1 MIRSTAWKPVDLD
14 PAWEI
19 KAQGACMRNIRWKN
33 AIPTWCQD
41 ASRSKAWRVIKA
53 ARQRWT
59 EVDGDQRAAA
69 FAFYLLLSIFPVAVL
84 VVTAGS
90 LFVEREVAAREFIRW
105 ADHYT
110 PLTQEQRGEA
120 LLSIHGLLES
130 RGKINMAAIAML
142 VWGALKFLRTLIRT
156 TNRVWRSDTYSWW
169 RLPLKSLALLGITA
183 SAAMI
188 GILLPAVARLARSW
202 FTTNLGI
209 PTWTFELVF
218 SIIPWL
224 VLFYGLV
231 MLYKMAPSRRTRF
244 AEVWMGALVV
254 TVLLWLGGIL
264 FLVYAT
270 NIAHFNVLYGSL
282 GGIVAF
288 LLWIYLSSCVCVFG
302 ICLNAAQAEN
312 GENSH
317 PPP

>member
-1 MIRSTAWKPVDLD
+1 MRYNW
-14 PAWEI
+14 WE
-19 KAQGACMRNIRWKN
+19 KAVLTRWH
-33 AIPTWCQD
+33 D
-41 ASRSKAWRVIKA
+41 ASRSKAWRIVQA

-69 FAFYLLLSIFPVAVL
+69 FAFYLLLSFFPIAVL

-90 LFVEREVAAREFIRW
+90 LFVEREEAAREFIRW

-110 PLTQEQRGEA
+110 PLTPQQRADA
-120 LLSIHGLLES
+120 LSSIHGLLES
-130 RGKINMAAIAML
+130 RGKINVAAITIL
-142 VWGALKFLRTLIRT
+142 VWGALKFLRALIRT
-156 TNRVWRSDTYSWW
+156 SNRVWRSPTYSWW

-188 GILLPAVARLARSW
+188 GILLPAVARFVRNW
-202 FTTNLGI
+202 FTSNLGF
-209 PTWTFELVF
+209 PKWTFELVF

-224 VLFYGLV
+224 VLFYGFV

-244 AEVWMGALVV
+244 AEVWIGALVV

-270 NIAHFNVLYGSL
+270 GFAHFNVLYGSL
-282 GGIVAF
+282 GGMVAF
-288 LLWIYLSSCVCVFG
+288 LLWIYLSSCACVFG
-302 ICLNAAQAEN
+302 ICLNAARAALRNPASDPLDRSSQ
-312 GENSH
+312 SKK
-317 PPP
+317 PLP

>member
-1 MIRSTAWKPVDLD
+1 MHHERKPNWWHDVPLSQG
-14 PAWEI
+14 WQI
-19 KAQGACMRNIRWKN
+19 VKA
-33 AIPTWCQD
+33 
-41 ASRSKAWRVIKA
+41 S
-53 ARQRWT
+53 RQRWT

-69 FAFYLLLSIFPVAVL
+69 FAFYLLLSLFPIAVL

-90 LFVEREVAAREFIRW
+90 LFVDREVAAREFIRW

-110 PLTQEQRGEA
+110 PLTQQQRGEA
-120 LLSIHGLLES
+120 LSAIHGLLES
-130 RGKINMAAIAML
+130 RGKINVAAVAML
-142 VWGALKFLRTLIRT
+142 VLGALKFLRTLIRT
-156 TNRVWRSDTYSWW
+156 TNRVWRSPMYSWW

-183 SAAMI
+183 SAALI
-188 GILLPAVARLARSW
+188 GILLPAAARLVRNW
-202 FTTNLGI
+202 FTSYLDF
-209 PTWTFELVF
+209 PKWTFELVF

-224 VLFYGLV
+224 VLFYGFV

-270 NIAHFNVLYGSL
+270 GFARFNVLYGSL

-288 LLWIYLSSCVCVFG
+288 LLWIYLSSCACVFG
-302 ICLNAAQAEN
+302 ICLNTARAEIRN
-312 GENSH
+312 PVSDPLDRSSQQNTKLT
-317 PPP
+317 

>member
-1 MIRSTAWKPVDLD
+1 
-14 PAWEI
+14 
-19 KAQGACMRNIRWKN
+19 MRDTRWKK
-33 AIPTWCQD
+33 AMPTWCHD
-41 ASRSKAWRVIKA
+41 ASRSKAWRIVKA
-53 ARQRWT
+53 ARRRWT

-69 FAFYLLLSIFPVAVL
+69 FAFYLLLSLFPIAVL

-110 PLTQEQRGEA
+110 PLTPQQRGDA
-120 LLSIHGLLES
+120 LSSIHGLLES
-130 RGKINMAAIAML
+130 RGKINVAAIAML
-142 VWGALKFLRTLIRT
+142 VWGALKFLRALIRT
-156 TNRVWRSDTYSWW
+156 TNRVWHSPTYSWW

-188 GILLPAVARLARSW
+188 GILLPAVARFVRNW
-202 FTTNLGI
+202 FTSYLDF
-209 PTWTFELVF
+209 PKWMFELVF

-224 VLFYGLV
+224 VLFYGFV
-231 MLYKMAPSRRTRF
+231 MIYKMAPSRRTRF

-270 NIAHFNVLYGSL
+270 NIAHFNMLYGSL

-288 LLWIYLSSCVCVFG
+288 LLWIYLSSCACVFG
-302 ICLNAAQAEN
+302 ICLNAARAEIRN
-312 GENSH
+312 PTSDKPDRSSQPKTH
-317 PPP
+317 LT

>member
-1 MIRSTAWKPVDLD
+1 
-14 PAWEI
+14 
-19 KAQGACMRNIRWKN
+19 MRKTRWKK
-33 AIPTWCQD
+33 ATLTWWHGSSQ
-41 ASRSKAWRVIKA
+41 SKAWRIVKA

-69 FAFYLLLSIFPVAVL
+69 FAFYLLLSLFPIAVL

-90 LFVEREVAAREFIRW
+90 LFVEREEVARELIRW
-105 ADHYT
+105 PDHYT
-110 PLTQEQRGEA
+110 PLTQQQRGEA
-120 LLSIHGLLES
+120 LSAIHGLPES
-130 RGKINMAAIAML
+130 RGKINVAAGAML
-142 VWGALKFLRTLIRT
+142 VWGALKFLRALIRT
-156 TNRVWRSDTYSWW
+156 TNRVWRSPIYSWW

-188 GILLPAVARLARSW
+188 GILLPPMARLVRNW
-202 FTTNLGI
+202 FTSHLGF
-209 PTWTFELVF
+209 PKWTFELVF
-218 SIIPWL
+218 SIIPWP
-224 VLFYGLV
+224 VLFYGFA

-270 NIAHFNVLYGSL
+270 NFAHFNMLYGSL

-288 LLWIYLSSCVCVFG
+288 LLWIYLSSCACVFG
-302 ICLNAAQAEN
+302 ICLNAARAEIRN
-312 GENSH
+312 PTPDPLDRSSRPN
-317 PPP
+317 PKLT